1 MKTLKT
7 FKNQKRVKTLT
18 TRNKEFS
25 DQEKLEEKYIPNI
38 PGVHSQSRTLAIN
51 TCDEHCIQFIDIM
64 PLFRYINNIKVINS
78 LSSLYYKFFNA
89 VRTLVNNKSK

>member
-25 DQEKLEEKYIPNI
+25 DQEKLKEKYIPNI
-38 PGVHSQSRTLAIN
+38 HI
-51 TCDEHCIQFIDIM
+51 I
-64 PLFRYINNIKVINS
+64 
-78 LSSLYYKFFNA
+78 
-89 VRTLVNNKSK
+89 